1 MIVDNNVIL
10 SLVGDIMSPR
20 SQRSRLNYESMCALQ
35 FALHK
40 LGGRWT
46 LLVLR
51 ALADGPLHF
60 VELKRRVPQIPGKS
74 LSRVL
79 AKLQRDGLILRASN
93 SVRHIYTMARKDPL
107 LLEIVRVLTQWGS
120 ENLPRHPHRT

>member
-1 MIVDNNVIL
+1 MTVVNEVIL
-10 SLVGDIMSPR
+10 SRAGDIMSPR
-20 SQRSRLNYESMCALQ
+20 SERSRLNYESMCALQ

-51 ALADGPLHF
+51 ALADGQLHF
-60 VELKRRVPQIPGKS
+60 VELKRRIPQIPGKS
-74 LSRVL
+74 LSRIL
-79 AKLQRDGLILRASN
+79 ATLQQDGLILQKSD
-93 SVRHIYTMARKDPL
+93 SIRHVYKLARKDSL

-120 ENLPRHPHRT
+120 ENLPRHPKRT